1 MLKSVFESKKTS
13 MAAAFVVV
21 LTAVGLQNEE
31 AKAIA
36 DIVVVALI
44 ALGLFLSKD
53 GDK

>member
-1 MLKSVFESKKTS
+1 MLQSILGSKKTS
-13 MAAAFVVV
+13 MAAALIVV
-21 LTAVGLQNEE
+21 LTAVGLGNEE
-31 AKAIA
+31 AKAVA